1 LVETVTGVFMSKLIR
16 AVLSDE
22 KGATSIE
29 YGLICALIAV
39 VSIAAVGTL
48 GQKAESVY
56 TQVNMAMSG
65 SGSGVGGAGAG
76 GPAGGGG
83 FGGSSRGGSSGG
95 RSGGG
100 GFSFNP

>member
-1 LVETVTGVFMSKLIR
+1 MSKLIR

-76 GPAGGGG
+76 G
-83 FGGSSRGGSSGG
+83 RGLGVITLLL
-95 RSGGG
+95 RSTLR
-100 GFSFNP
+100 SESASCR